1 MAASR
6 ISAIVAIAGA
16 AITATS
22 VVPITSDFATPT
34 TYKMTMAQLRTA
46 LFAGVSGYAA
56 SDILSIGAAAPAA
69 GIVRL
74 DGGTQ
79 AGASSVPIISAVQTW
94 NNGTTVFSGWLLNIT
109 NTASAAA
116 SLLMDLQVGGVSQF
130 KVSKAGVMTVAGTS
144 ALQAVT
150 ATQTS
155 AGATVV
161 TITSAESG
169 TATTLLA
176 FQRGDTLVAGAIRY
190 LISPTNIMAFGTT
203 TVHDAA
209 IMTGNTLAIRVNGST
224 QAVTI
229 ASGLTVSNGN
239 VNVGTLPTSA
249 GATGTLYSVAGVVH
263 VS

>member
-6 ISAIVAIAGA
+6 ISALVAIAGA

-34 TYKMTMAQLRTA
+34 TYKMTMAQLRSA

-94 NNGTTVFSGWLLNIT
+94 NNATTVFTGWLLNVT
-109 NTASAAA
+109 STLSAAT
-116 SLLMDLQVGGVSQF
+116 SKLIDLQLAGVSQF
-130 KVSKAGVMTVAGTS
+130 SVTKAGALTVAGTS
-144 ALQAVT
+144 SLQAVT
-150 ATQTS
+150 AIQITATGAIQTANDA
-155 AGATVV
+155 AGFVV
-161 TITSAESG
+161 NN
-169 TATTLLA
+169 TATTAVLL
-176 FQRGDTLVAGAIRY
+176 L
-190 LISPTNIMAFGTT
+190 GTT
-203 TVHDAA
+203 KAWVGAGSVTDARIGA
-209 IMTGNTLAIRVNGST
+209 YANLSLSAGGSNSAHLT
-224 QAVTI
+224 IASSGAVTI
-229 ASGLTVSNGN
+229 AAGFTVSNGN